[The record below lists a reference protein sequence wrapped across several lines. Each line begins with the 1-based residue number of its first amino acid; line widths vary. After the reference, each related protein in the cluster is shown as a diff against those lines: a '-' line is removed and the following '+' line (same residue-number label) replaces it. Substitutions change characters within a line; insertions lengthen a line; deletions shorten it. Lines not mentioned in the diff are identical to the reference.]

1 MGNTTSRPAL
11 LTGDSMFTISCGV
24 AGVLAFCDTL
34 GSVLI
39 PFAVWITCVATSAA
53 SWYMANRIHKT
64 DKGLCLICS
73 VGGTVCTYNL
83 WRRFLLDDYGSSVWS
98 SVVLIT
104 ALIGAALVIVSW
116 VILATETN
124 FKAVAGVF
132 VLCMGVLALLTFA
145 KFGIPTEAPKI
156 DTSKSTGYAVNPADT
171 SEFEYKLTL
180 WHQNEK
186 VVFCF
191 NPSDISVGV
200 ATKNS
205 NSYVLYFNNGNGSV
219 RLLDGVCVVRDG
231 KDLLYH
237 SSNYLLEKLEIQ

>member
-1 MGNTTSRPAL
+1 MDNTKSRPAL
-11 LTGDSMFTISCGV
+11 FAGNNLFAISCGV
-24 AGVLAFCDTL
+24 AGVLAFFDTL
-34 GSVLI
+34 FSVLV
-39 PFAVWITCVATSAA
+39 PFSAWVACVATSTA
-53 SWYMANRIHKT
+53 SWHMTNQINKT
-64 DKGLCLICS
+64 GSSSCLICC
-73 VGGTVCTYNL
+73 VGGTVCVYNL
-83 WRRFLLDDYGSSVWS
+83 WRRYMLVGYADSVWTAI
-98 SVVLIT
+98 VLIT
-104 ALIGAALVIVSW
+104 AIVGTAIVIFSW
-116 VILATETN
+116 AILATETN
-124 FKAVAGVF
+124 FKAVAGIF
-132 VLCMGVLALLTFA
+132 ALCMGVLALLTFA

-156 DTSKSTGYAVNPADT
+156 DTPKSTGYAVNPADT

-191 NPSDISVGV
+191 NPSDISVGA